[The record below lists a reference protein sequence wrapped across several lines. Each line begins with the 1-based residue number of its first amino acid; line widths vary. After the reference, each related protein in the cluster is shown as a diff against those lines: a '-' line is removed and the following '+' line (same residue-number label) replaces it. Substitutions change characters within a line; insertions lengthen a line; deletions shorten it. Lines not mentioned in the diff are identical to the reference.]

1 VIEVIGSISDRPLSP
16 HCGRSRPHLGALLL
30 GYYTDDGKLFYAGRA
45 GTGMSDKVL
54 AHLRRRLEPLVRTMM
69 PLSAPPPR
77 TTRFR
82 SPLAVSRVHWVEP
95 SRTWWLESLF
105 DLDRGRT
112 LAPHGRRA

>member
-1 VIEVIGSISDRPLSP
+1 MTAFPPIAVVR
-16 HCGRSRPHLGALLL
+16 GRTFGALLL

-82 SPLAVSRVHWVEP
+82 SPLAVSRLVEP
-95 SRTWWLESLF
+95 SRSSWLQPLF

-112 LAPHGRRA
+112 DRGRTLAPHRRRA